1 MKTVLSR
8 LMDQQRQMAL
18 FSDYGMSA
26 AEAISKSR
34 LIKKAAEYLVAD
46 GNDAS
51 LSAHWCFVP
60 GRVEVLGK
68 HTDYAGGRSV
78 ICAAERGVCAV
89 GIEREDRLLRML
101 DVQRGEQA
109 EFRLG
114 ADLIPR
120 QSHWSNYPMTVA
132 RRVARNFPG
141 VDRGLEIAFASD
153 LPAAAGMSSSSA
165 LVVMTFLLLNAANNI
180 ADYPEYR
187 HNIDSLLKLG
197 EYLGTI
203 ENGQT
208 FGTLAGDRGVGT
220 FGGSED
226 HTAILCSRP
235 GSLAQFSYCPVRHE
249 RWIDLSAH
257 YVFAIG
263 VSGVVAEKTGSAMA
277 AYNHA
282 AQRAN
287 AIADLW
293 RQHSGRSDENLAA
306 IVASGQSPVVR
317 VRQLLESHSHPDFET
332 SGLIDRFEQFYAESE
347 EIIPRVPDHLHAKS
361 SELFGQLAHRSQML
375 GARKLGN
382 QVAQTEWLA
391 EAGERLGAAA
401 ASAFGA
407 GFGGSVWALI
417 DADRASTFVTDWQ
430 NQYAQAFP
438 LDVSRASFFLTRPG
452 TPAIV

>member
-1 MKTVLSR
+1 MQTVLSR
-8 LMDQQRQMAL
+8 LMDQQRQMA
-18 FSDYGMSA
+18 FFADYGMSA
-26 AEAISKSR
+26 AEAISKSG
-34 LIKKAAEYLVAD
+34 LIKKAAEYLLAD

-51 LSAHWCFVP
+51 LAAHWCFVP

-78 ICAAERGVCAV
+78 ICAAERGFCAV
-89 GIEREDRLLRML
+89 GIEREDRLLRMV
-101 DVQRGEQA
+101 DVQRGEKA
-109 EFRLG
+109 EFCLR

-208 FGTLAGDRGVGT
+208 FGALAGDRGVGT

-282 AQRAN
+282 GQRAN

-293 RQHSGRSDENLAA
+293 RQHSGRNALL
-306 IVASGQSPVVR
+306 GQSQSIENSRTKVAAVAGLLR
-317 VRQLLESHSHPDFET
+317 VGNRSATRLVGGTRLDLT
-332 SGLIDRFEQFYAESE
+332 GLNLRM
-347 EIIPRVPDHLHAKS
+347 RC
-361 SELFGQLAHRSQML
+361 R
-375 GARKLGN
+375 
-382 QVAQTEWLA
+382 
-391 EAGERLGAAA
+391 RLGCRDGQRF
-401 ASAFGA
+401 SRKVI
-407 GFGGSVWALI
+407 GFRIL
-417 DADRASTFVTDWQ
+417 VTVVI
-430 NQYAQAFP
+430 A
-438 LDVSRASFFLTRPG
+438 
-452 TPAIV
+452 